1 MREDKLSLVYTLSS
15 SMVVPQLLSVRRLQ
29 EDQPS
34 PGRIQQGDQPSPG
47 RIQQD
52 DQPSPDNMLQEDQL
66 SPDKMLH
73 ENRPSPDLR
82 TETSEGTVQPC
93 IPVICVIDEDDNNDF
108 VECRESN
115 SENPNFLHPES
126 ADLRPGASSRLS
138 ANSSTLSFFSVA
150 SSRLSSKID
159 LEAGKAL
166 CHRSTGLLLAF
177 LSGVLMTVYS
187 SMIKFLVEMDSMQV
201 VIIRGVIQAV
211 VLGAVAYYKKM
222 SFIGSKERCVPVIL
236 FFVSITGGL
245 RLLFIFTSFS
255 RLPLG
260 DSTTIIFSSPV
271 FVMLLSICILKEHK
285 L

>member
-1 MREDKLSLVYTLSS
+1 
-15 SMVVPQLLSVRRLQ
+15 MVVPQLLSVRML
-29 EDQPS
+29 
-34 PGRIQQGDQPSPG
+34 
-47 RIQQD
+47 QD
-52 DQPSPDNMLQEDQL
+52 DQPSPGSQN
-66 SPDKMLH
+66 
-73 ENRPSPDLR
+73 
-82 TETSEGTVQPC
+82 TGIIQPC
-93 IPVICVIDEDDNNDF
+93 IPVICVIDEDKNDF
-108 VECRESN
+108 VECGNSN

-126 ADLRPGASSRLS
+126 AEIRPGASSRLS
-138 ANSSTLSFFSVA
+138 AGSSTLSFFSVA
-150 SSRLSSKID
+150 SSRISSKVD
-159 LEAGKAL
+159 LDAGRAL

-211 VLGAVAYYKKM
+211 CLGAVAYYKKM
-222 SFIGSKERCVPVIL
+222 SFIGSREKCAPLIL

-271 FVMLLSICILKEHK
+271 FVMLLSICILKENN